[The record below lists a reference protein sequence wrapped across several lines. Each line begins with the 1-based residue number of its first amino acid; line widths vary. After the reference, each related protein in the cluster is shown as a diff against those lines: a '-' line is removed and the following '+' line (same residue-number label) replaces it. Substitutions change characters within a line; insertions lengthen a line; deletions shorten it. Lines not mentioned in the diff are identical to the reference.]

1 MTARRKRLLHY
12 WVCVPGTLLFVLWI
26 VSGAAMVYD
35 SIRGGLHAF
44 PKTQTAGDLRALTL
58 APVALTRNVAGTVE
72 RIELM
77 SVGGRPYA
85 QVSTSRGTSLVDA
98 ATGRVLSPVDA
109 STARRLLTGYEG
121 VAPLRVDRITS
132 RGYEYKYGE
141 LPAWRGVFPNGRILH
156 IAVSS
161 GDVQSWS
168 DREGMIIRA
177 MYYWFHAFQF
187 TESSG
192 VNAAIGFVAI
202 AWALLS
208 VVSGLLLYRRGSAAA
223 PVLLLL
229 FAAGDARAATTPKRI
244 VTLAPSCAEMV
255 AGLGLGNALVGVTEY
270 TDWPARAKQLPKVG
284 SYVKLNVEAIVAL
297 KPDLVVATDDGNPPA
312 TLRRL
317 ERAGLRVVTLALRDF
332 AAIQQSMRRLGAI
345 TGRTAE
351 AQRAVAEMTRVAGCV
366 AARTRAVKKPRVLFA
381 YGVAPVVSA
390 GKGTFTSELLAMAGA
405 SSITANVA
413 QSYPRLNDETVIAGA
428 PEVIVI
434 SNMSISTEAMQPR
447 NWLNRWPGIPAVRN
461 RRVHVIDTTNV
472 DRPSQRI
479 AHGLMLLAR
488 TIHPRLFAGGEC
500 RADLP

>member
-26 VSGAAMVYD
+26 VSGTAMVYD

-44 PKTQTAGDLRALTL
+44 PMTQTAGDLRAVTL
-58 APVALTRNVAGTVE
+58 APAALTRNVAGTVD
-72 RIELM
+72 RIELVN
-77 SVGGRPYA
+77 VGGRPYA
-85 QVSTSRGTSLVDA
+85 QVSTPRGTSLVDA
-98 ATGRVLSPVDA
+98 TNGRVLSPIDA
-109 STARRLLTGYEG
+109 STARTLLTGYEG

-187 TESSG
+187 TESSA

-223 PVLLLL
+223 AAVLLLV
-229 FAAGDARAATTPKRI
+229 AGDARAATPPKRI

-255 AGLGLGNALVGVTEY
+255 AGLGLGDALVGVTEY
-270 TDWPARAKQLPKVG
+270 TDWPARTKQLPKVG

-332 AAIQQSMRRLGAI
+332 GGIQQSMRRLGAI

-351 AQRAVAEMTRVAGCV
+351 AQRAVAEMTRVVGCV

-390 GKGTFTSELLAMAGA
+390 GKETFTSELLAMAGA

-413 QSYPRLNDETVIAGA
+413 QSYPRLSDETVVAGA

-434 SNMSISTEAMQPR
+434 SNMSLGTEAAR
-447 NWLNRWPGIPAVRN
+447 SGNWLNRWPGIPAVKQ

-479 AHGLMLLAR
+479 VHGLMLLAR